1 MQALTQRLK
10 NNYRQI
16 HSTCLSQLHP
26 SIYGPSFDLPF
37 MVYLIEWPRRTR
49 SAHVL
54 RRSFILIPLAK
65 LSCNDASHDV
75 INRTAQDCVARLVL
89 VLTRPSLSLIVRMA
103 CNQKC
108 TALCLSRSLRSLRRP
123 LWPFG
128 HTASQ
133 TWRVDPLFDARF
145 TCDARFTREAE
156 ASNGWQH
163 TRGAC

>member
-1 MQALTQRLK
+1 MIARSLEFGASENLRSRIDILYCTLQYVQALTQRLK

-37 MVYLIEWPRRTR
+37 MVYLIKWPRRTR

-89 VLTRPSLSLIVRMA
+89 VLTRQSLSLIVRMA

-108 TALCLSRSLRSLRRP
+108 TALCLSRSLRSLKSLRSISP
-123 LWPFG
+123 CWSPI
-128 HTASQ
+128 A
-133 TWRVDPLFDARF
+133 
-145 TCDARFTREAE
+145 
-156 ASNGWQH
+156 
-163 TRGAC
+163 

>member
-1 MQALTQRLK
+1 MIARSLEFGASENLRSRIDILYCTVQYVQALTQRLK

-37 MVYLIEWPRRTR
+37 MVYLIKWHRRTR
-49 SAHVL
+49 S
-54 RRSFILIPLAK
+54 K

-108 TALCLSRSLRSLRRP
+108 TALCLSRSLRSLKSLRSISP
-123 LWPFG
+123 CWSPI
-128 HTASQ
+128 A
-133 TWRVDPLFDARF
+133 
-145 TCDARFTREAE
+145 
-156 ASNGWQH
+156 
-163 TRGAC
+163 